1 MEQIVEIWKIR
12 PVSEYHYK
20 RKTSKPEDERDDA
33 AGLSPLAKISMELA
47 PYLGISW
54 TFVMSI
60 VVFGALGWWLDEKLG
75 TGRKLAIAGM
85 LFGIVV
91 GFGNFIKV
99 VTKLG
104 QGHRK

>member
-1 MEQIVEIWKIR
+1 MIQ

-20 RKTSKPEDERDDA
+20 RKTSKAEDKED
-33 AGLSPLAKISMELA
+33 GSSGMSPLARISMELA
-47 PYLGISW
+47 PLLGIGW

-60 VVFGALGWWLDEKLG
+60 AVFGGLGWWLDGKLG

-85 LFGIVV
+85 IFGIVI
-91 GFGNFIKV
+91 GFGYFFKV

-104 QGHRK
+104 QGQRK